1 MILQLTTDE
10 KQTVMHALKHAYR
23 QGELMHRIEERD
35 FYFSAIQLDEIQG
48 ALAKEAMV
56 SDGIL
61 CGDVYNRGALAA
73 RTKANALLQRLQ
85 CMGR

>member
-10 KQTVMHALKHAYR
+10 KQTVTHALKRGFRKSELIR
-23 QGELMHRIEERD
+23 QIGERD
-35 FYFSAIQLDEIQG
+35 FYFSAAQLDEIQG
-48 ALAKEAMV
+48 ALANEAMV

-61 CGDVYNRGALAA
+61 CGNAYNREALAA
-73 RTKANALLQRLQ
+73 GTKAHALLQRLQ

>member
-1 MILQLTTDE
+1 MILELTTDE
-10 KQTVMHALKHAYR
+10 KQTVILALKHAYR
-23 QGELMHRIEERD
+23 QGELMHRIVERD
-35 FYFSAIQLDEIQG
+35 FYFSTAQLDEIQG

-56 SDGIL
+56 SDGTL
-61 CGDVYNRGALAA
+61 CGDPYNRAALAA